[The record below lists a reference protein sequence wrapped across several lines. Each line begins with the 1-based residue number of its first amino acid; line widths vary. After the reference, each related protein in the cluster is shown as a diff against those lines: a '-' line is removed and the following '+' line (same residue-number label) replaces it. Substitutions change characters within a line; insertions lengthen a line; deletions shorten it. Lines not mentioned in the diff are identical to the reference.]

1 MNARIQ
7 INMDLNLRRRAQA
20 KAAELGLSLGE
31 YVRRF
36 DRA

>member
-20 KAAELGLSLGE
+20 KAAERSSLGE
-31 YVRRF
+31 MCR
-36 DRA
+36 